1 MGVFAVEWVVPM
13 IWMGNTGS
21 KGALSLTSAEFHT
34 TVSQVQRLAIGTYW
48 MPIVKKKQY
57 IYFIFK
63 ILKDFIYLFIFR
75 ERRRKGEREG
85 QKHQCVVA
93 SHMPPIE
100 DLACNPGMCPDW
112 ESNQRSFGSLV
123 GTQSTEPH
131 QPGRNTICDTPSFTS

>member
-85 QKHQCVVA
+85 QKHHCVVA
-93 SHMPPIE
+93 FHVPSTG
-100 DLACNPGMCPDW
+100 DLAQNPVMCPDW
-112 ESNQRSFGSLV
+112 KSNLWPFGLQAI
-123 GTQSTEPH
+123 TQSTEPH
-131 QPGRNTICDTPSFTS
+131 QPGLTRIFKICLPY